1 MNSKIEYALIWKEVR
16 QSGPIVAA
24 FSLMTLM
31 FVGYLS
37 WLHYYSPQR
46 MVHYTLPQI
55 SELLHYFVFFISL
68 GLAYMMAAGNR
79 ILEANDN
86 LEAFLFIRPIERL
99 TLLRVYYFVGLTGVV
114 LWFIVFFMFVYLF
127 FGSEIFAVTMNRQF
141 DQWSMTVGLMLSL
154 IALFSAHAVSF
165 SISMLYPSLI
175 ATSIGYVLSLVSV
188 IAVFI
193 ISMQQRAETFPVYLT
208 AFFLRFVLPLA
219 SVGILAAF
227 LTITIIYY
235 QKKQVR

>member
-24 FSLMTLM
+24 FCLMSLII
-31 FVGYLS
+31 VAYLS
-37 WLHYYSPQR
+37 WLHNYSPQR
-46 MVHYTLPQI
+46 LTHYTLSSI
-55 SELLHYFVFFISL
+55 SEWLHYYIFFISL
-68 GLAYMMAAGNR
+68 GLAYLMAAGNR

-86 LEAFLFIRPIERL
+86 LEAFLFIRPIERF
-99 TLLRVYYFVGLTGVV
+99 TLLRVYYFVGLAGVA

-127 FGSEIFAVTMNRQF
+127 FGSEIFTVFINRNYDAF
-141 DQWSMTVGLMLSL
+141 NTNFGLLVCLVAMF
-154 IALFSAHAVSF
+154 IGHGVSF
-165 SISMLYPSLI
+165 SVSMISPSLI
-175 ATSIGYVLSLVSV
+175 TTSVGYVLSLATV

-193 ISMQQRAETFPVYLT
+193 LSMQQRTETFPVYLT
-208 AFFLRFVLPLA
+208 AFFLRFMLPLA

-227 LTITIIYY
+227 LGLTIVYY